1 MSLRSTLNP
10 ATRGPQ
16 AETVR
21 ALQEACR
28 LAGRNIQEVAAV
40 LGKSIDAAADE
51 LWRRCEARRLAA
63 DEATRRAAADD
74 DQAWQESF
82 LLPVLRALNA

>member
-40 LGKSIDAAADE
+40 LGKSIDAAADQ
-51 LWRRCEARRLAA
+51 LWHRCEERRLAA
-63 DEATRRAAADD
+63 DADMRRAAADD

-82 LLPVLRALNA
+82 LLPVMKEL

>member
-16 AETVR
+16 TETVR

-40 LGKSIDAAADE
+40 LGKSIDAAANE
-51 LWRRCEARRLAA
+51 LWRRCEEKRLAA
-63 DEATRRAAADD
+63 DEDTRRAAADD
-74 DQAWQESF
+74 DQTWQESF
-82 LLPVLRALNA
+82 LLPVMREI

>member
-10 ATRGPQ
+10 TTRAPR

-40 LGKSIDAAADE
+40 LGKSIDAAANE
-51 LWRRCEARRLAA
+51 LWRRCEEKRLAA
-63 DEATRRAAADD
+63 DADMRRAAADD
-74 DQAWQESF
+74 DQVWQESF
-82 LLPVLRALNA
+82 LLPVVREI